1 MMRKVTKLSKY
12 GVEVRVELWT
22 TFEADSEHDA
32 LEQANEWVTLE
43 YGSGV
48 KIIWNITL
56 LLSSVRKLERGRGT

>member
-22 TFEADSEHDA
+22 TFEAVSSVEA

-43 YGSGV
+43 YGDLANKADYTV
-48 KIIWNITL
+48 TELK
-56 LLSSVRKLERGRGT
+56 

>member
-43 YGSGV
+43 YGS
-48 KIIWNITL
+48 
-56 LLSSVRKLERGRGT
+56 LSDKADYTVTELK

>member
-43 YGSGV
+43 YGA
-48 KIIWNITL
+48 
-56 LLSSVRKLERGRGT
+56 LSDKADYTVTELK